1 MKSTVLLLAALLGA
15 GAAQAAD
22 QRPRP
27 ALAPI
32 TLPLQADAPVPRI
45 VVIGRR
51 SVATQAKS
59 SASKPV
65 TVAQAKSRR
74 DTNCR
79 G

>member
-1 MKSTVLLLAALLGA
+1 MKSTVLLLAALLSA
-15 GAAQAAD
+15 GAAQAVE

-27 ALAPI
+27 GKAPI

-45 VVIGRR
+45 VVIGHR

-65 TVAQAKSRR
+65 TVAQAKPRR
-74 DTNCR
+74 ETNCR